1 MPEIAVK
8 PKLLDQVRDVLRLHQ
23 YSIATERNYVHW
35 IRRYILFHG
44 KRHPESMGKQEV
56 EAFLTHLAARCRVSP
71 STQNV
76 ALAAVLF
83 LYGKVLGIELPWL
96 DDVVRAKPKVRV
108 PVVLS
113 RHEVQLLLQHCDAR
127 HFLLVSLMYGA
138 GLRLMEGVRLR
149 LGDLDFAR
157 HTVRIHAGKGGKDRV
172 TVFPDTLSERMQE
185 QLAWVRKTHEIDLAN
200 GYGEAVLPLALQRK
214 LGKSSR
220 QLYWQFVFPSHVLA
234 EDPREP
240 GKLHRHHV
248 HPSTVQKAV
257 TQAARKAKLLK
268 RVTCHTLRHSFA
280 THLLESGTDIRTIQ
294 SLLGHSNVNTTM
306 IYTHVVNRGALGA
319 RSPLDV

>member
-1 MPEIAVK
+1 
-8 PKLLDQVRDVLRLHQ
+8 
-23 YSIATERNYVHW
+23 
-35 IRRYILFHG
+35 
-44 KRHPESMGKQEV
+44 MGKQEV
-56 EAFLTHLAARCRVSP
+56 EAFLTHLAARCHVSP

-76 ALAAVLF
+76 ALAALLF
-83 LYGKVLGIELPWL
+83 LYTKVLGIELPWL
-96 DDVVRAKPKVRV
+96 DDIVRAKPKVRM

-113 RHEVQLLLQHCDAR
+113 RNEVHSLLQHCDAK

-138 GLRLMEGVRLR
+138 GLRLMEAVRLR
-149 LGDLDFAR
+149 VGDLDFAR

-172 TVFPDTLSERMQE
+172 TVFPDTLSDRMLE
-185 QLAWVRKTHEIDLAN
+185 QLAWVRKTHEIDLGN
-200 GYGEAVLPLALQRK
+200 GFGEAVLPLALQRK

-220 QLYWQFVFPSHVLA
+220 QFYWQFVFPSHVLA

-240 GKLHRHHV
+240 GKLCRHHV

-257 TQAARKAKLLK
+257 TQAARKASLLK

-294 SLLGHSNVNTTM
+294 SLLGHRNVNTTM